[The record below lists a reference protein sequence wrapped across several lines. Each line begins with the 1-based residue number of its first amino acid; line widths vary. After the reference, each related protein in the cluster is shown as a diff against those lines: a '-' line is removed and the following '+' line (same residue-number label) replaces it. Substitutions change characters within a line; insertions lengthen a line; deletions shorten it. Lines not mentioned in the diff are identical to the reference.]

1 VPRLDSPGA
10 RPQPRAREAS
20 ASSRCAPHRTC
31 ALWRPFNFP
40 PGCVA
45 ASDSVPARA
54 GQQHGGRT
62 ADAPLGAAVSGL
74 VTRCL
79 GTAGDGVSRGLGPVR
94 LWKISEKEA
103 GRSAQAHAANPGA
116 TLAGA
121 TITAH
126 CNRPAPPNRSA
137 PGLTSAFSKTRTRG
151 LRCHRRVHTQT
162 HISAR
167 HLMPQGVP
175 TGPRAAPIRA
185 H

>member
-1 VPRLDSPGA
+1 MAALWSIAVPRLDSPGA

-94 LWKISEKEA
+94 LWKISEKRRVDQHKRMQLILEPRWLVPPSLPTA
-103 GRSAQAHAANPGA
+103 TDPRRPIAAR
-116 TLAGA
+116 LAS
-121 TITAH
+121 
-126 CNRPAPPNRSA
+126 PAPSRKHAREACDATAESTRRRTFQ
-137 PGLTSAFSKTRTRG
+137 PGT
-151 LRCHRRVHTQT
+151 
-162 HISAR
+162 
-167 HLMPQGVP
+167 
-175 TGPRAAPIRA
+175 
-185 H
+185 